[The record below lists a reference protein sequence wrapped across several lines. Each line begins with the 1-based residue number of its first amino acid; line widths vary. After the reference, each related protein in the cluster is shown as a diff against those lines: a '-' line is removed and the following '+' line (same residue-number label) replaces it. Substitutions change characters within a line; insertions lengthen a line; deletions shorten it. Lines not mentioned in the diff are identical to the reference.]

1 MIYFENYI
9 MRDGILQVETEYYR
23 ELFARR
29 KKCPRTAILSRAGGG
44 FLFLLDRNDELIV
57 LGVEKDGA

>member
-29 KKCPRTAILSRAGGG
+29 KKCPHTAIWSRAGV